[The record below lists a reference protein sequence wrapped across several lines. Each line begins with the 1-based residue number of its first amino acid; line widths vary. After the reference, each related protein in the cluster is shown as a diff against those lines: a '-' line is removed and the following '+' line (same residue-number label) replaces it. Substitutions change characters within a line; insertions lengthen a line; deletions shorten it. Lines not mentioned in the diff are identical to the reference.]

1 MLGYKNKL
9 KLFTSF
15 GPNLKWDSVCILGDL
30 FEFCNTIVLVKV
42 VKIGI
47 LGKIVGGRWDRGS

>member
-1 MLGYKNKL
+1 MIDVSLLEKFVTYLAYKPFLENKI
-9 KLFTSF
+9 
-15 GPNLKWDSVCILGDL
+15 ILSIDRG
-30 FEFCNTIVLVKV
+30 KV

>member
-1 MLGYKNKL
+1 MKIFAMVVAK
-9 KLFTSF
+9 
-15 GPNLKWDSVCILGDL
+15 I
-30 FEFCNTIVLVKV
+30 